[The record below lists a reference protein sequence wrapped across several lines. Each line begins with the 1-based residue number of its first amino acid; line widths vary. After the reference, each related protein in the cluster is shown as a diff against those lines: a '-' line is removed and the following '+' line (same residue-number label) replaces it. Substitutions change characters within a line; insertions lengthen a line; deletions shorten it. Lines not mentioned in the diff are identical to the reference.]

1 MTLFI
6 HPELAR
12 TICDDHRARFQRQA
26 RESRLRRDYKRKSR
40 HR

>member
-1 MTLFI
+1 MTLFL

-12 TICDDHRARFQRQA
+12 TICDDRRARFERQA
-26 RESRLRRDYKRKSR
+26 RESRLRRDHKRKSH